1 MMRIRVEGDA
11 QKLVDFMT
19 SHNYPYQE
27 GNWTKESLQ
36 KYSIMVR
43 LEDWDGLIA
52 TTFGFMWA
60 TWVDGA
66 RSTLDFHAIV
76 IPEYR
81 LKWFSLFPDL
91 EKLAGFLGAS
101 TIYTKTPGDP
111 KCAELTRLFLI
122 RRLGFKRHDDGAV
135 YKSIG

>member
-11 QKLVDFMT
+11 QKLVDFMVA
-19 SHNYPYQE
+19 NDYPHLE
-27 GNWTKESLQ
+27 GNWTKERLQ
-36 KYSIMVR
+36 QYSIMVR

-52 TTFGFMWA
+52 TPFGYMWA

-66 RSTLDFHAIV
+66 RSTLDFHALV
-76 IPEYR
+76 VPAYR

-91 EKLAGFLGAS
+91 EKLASFMGAD
-101 TIYTKTPGDP
+101 TIYTNTPGDP
-111 KCAELTRLFLI
+111 EYAELMRRFLI
-122 RRLGFKRHDDGAV
+122 KKLGFKRREDGAV